1 MKRTWEAVMLKSLLS
16 LLNTRLLLILRF
28 FSFGAPAIVTI
39 VIVIIIIIIIIE
51 LQKGLRS
58 YQVAVVITR
67 DWNHMIRRQLTAI
80 LS

>member
-39 VIVIIIIIIIIE
+39 VIVIIIIIIIE

>member
-39 VIVIIIIIIIIE
+39 VIVIIIIIIIE
-51 LQKGLRS
+51 LQKGLQS

-67 DWNHMIRRQLTAI
+67 DWNHMVRRQLTAI